1 MTLKTDR
8 KQITLPSGETVEAME
23 PVIVSASRST
33 DIPAFHA
40 KWFVERLRA
49 GYCVWYN
56 PFNQKPSYVSFRKT
70 RAIVFWTKNPG
81 QLLKHLDEVDAT
93 GIHYYFQYTLNDY
106 DAEGFEPNLKP
117 LQERI
122 ETFRELSAR
131 IGPDCVIWRF
141 DPIIMTPSMGPRD
154 ILMKI
159 WNISKALRGCTNK
172 LVVSFIDVAPY
183 RKVQNNLVAQ
193 VPCFNRDNVLSAEPT
208 RAQIDEICDGLA
220 KIRDHWHKQGW
231 NLQIATCAEKVDLDK
246 YGIVHNKCVDDD
258 LLRTLFGND
267 AELMEFLTP
276 RPKRGKTA
284 DAGTQDMFG
293 GLEPKVIP
301 ISQSP
306 LKDKGQRKE
315 CGCVQSKDI
324 GMYNTCS
331 HFCVYCYANTS
342 RTAVENLL
350 RELARKPAKARESL
364 VG

>member
-8 KQITLPSGETVEAME
+8 GQITLLSGETVEAME

-40 KWFVERLRA
+40 SWFVERLRA

-70 RAIVFWTKNPG
+70 RAIVFWTKNPKP
-81 QLLKHLDEVDAT
+81 LLRHLDEVDAT
-93 GIHYYFQYTLNDY
+93 GIHYYFQYSLNDY
-106 DAEGFEPNLKP
+106 DAERFEPNLKP
-117 LQERI
+117 LASRI

-131 IGPDCVIWRF
+131 IGPDRVIWRF

-154 ILMKI
+154 ILTKI
-159 WNISKALRGCTNK
+159 WNISKAIRGCTNK

-183 RKVQNNLVAQ
+183 RKVQNNLVSQ
-193 VPCFNRDNVLSAEPT
+193 LSCFTRDNVLTAEPT
-208 RAQIDEICDGLA
+208 LAQINEICEGLA
-220 KIRDHWHKQGW
+220 KIRDYWHKQGW
-231 NLQIATCAEKVDLDK
+231 DLQIATCAEKVDLNK
-246 YGIVHNKCVDDD
+246 YGIAHNKCVDDD
-258 LLRTLFGND
+258 LLRALFGND

-276 RPKRGKTA
+276 KPKRGKMA
-284 DAGTQDMFG
+284 HAGTPDLFG
-293 GLEPKVIP
+293 DPEHKVIP
-301 ISQSP
+301 IMQS
-306 LKDKGQRKE
+306 LKDKGQRDE

-350 RELARKPAKARESL
+350 RELAKKPASERESI